1 MIRNTTSH
9 FDAAREQLD
18 ELLWLAEQFLYTLDK
33 DQPECY
39 PDDERLS
46 LRILADFLMVNHLF
60 LFDPKSLRPD
70 LKELLQH
77 VDVSDDPGCILAY
90 LAEKS
95 KDFRSVLQR
104 LSDAQQLRL
113 SPKLEGYFVS
123 IEKIQYIV
131 YELFG
136 SKTPALYVE
145 KGWADEEEVW

>member
-18 ELLWLAEQFLYTLDK
+18 ELLWLAEQFLYTLDI

-70 LKELLQH
+70 LKELLQQPNTAQLH
-77 VDVSDDPGCILAY
+77 PQARLAP
-90 LAEKS
+90 
-95 KDFRSVLQR
+95 RGNQ
-104 LSDAQQLRL
+104 
-113 SPKLEGYFVS
+113 PKTS
-123 IEKIQYIV
+123 IC
-131 YELFG
+131 
-136 SKTPALYVE
+136 P
-145 KGWADEEEVW
+145 D